1 MMSVGSTSPGED
13 GADDTSDALDML
25 DSDLPGMPGRR
36 AAMDD
41 KYDDGF
47 NVRPKLAISPGL
59 APWNGKTEAARC
71 LPRAARYDPGYEICW
86 RLEEKDRALVEE
98 NTPQDGLC
106 PLFGDD

>member
-71 LPRAARYDPGYEICW
+71 LPRAARYDPG
-86 RLEEKDRALVEE
+86 V
-98 NTPQDGLC
+98 
-106 PLFGDD
+106 